1 MLSKPDS
8 GHVQLLSK
16 PDSGHV
22 PPVLNIYLAFNTTV
36 SLNNIVLSQNCKNTK
51 LPNRT

>member
-22 PPVLNIYLAFNTTV
+22 PPVLNIYLDP
-36 SLNNIVLSQNCKNTK
+36 VLILFIYVYMN
-51 LPNRT
+51 